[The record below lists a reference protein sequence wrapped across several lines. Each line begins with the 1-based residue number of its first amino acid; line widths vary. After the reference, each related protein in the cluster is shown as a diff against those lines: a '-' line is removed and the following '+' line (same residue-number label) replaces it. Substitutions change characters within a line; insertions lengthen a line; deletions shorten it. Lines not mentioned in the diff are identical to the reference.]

1 MAAEHVELVAVDAD
15 RIADDVAVPPDPAEI
30 FAAFEADA
38 AAGPD
43 PLRHAIH
50 RHDGAPGHHP
60 GEARL
65 AGAKVLRAYGRP
77 YAVGADDDIGF
88 GGAAVGK
95 ARDRRIVDGVGTD
108 AVGAELQRR
117 VAD

>member
-15 RIADDVAVPPDPAEI
+15 RIADDVTVTPDPAEI
-30 FAAFEADA
+30 FAVFEADA

-43 PLRHAIH
+43 ALRHAIH
-50 RHDGAPGHHP
+50 RHDATPRHHP
-60 GEARL
+60 RKARL
-65 AGAKVLRAYGRP
+65 AGAEMLRAYGRP

-95 ARDRRIVDGVGTD
+95 ARHRRIVDGVGTD
-108 AVGAELQRR
+108 AVGAQLQRR
-117 VAD
+117 V